1 MLGTYALTCPH
12 PLSTLNNEKSKLNT
26 NRNEVSLD
34 LLEEA
39 ALFAEDVKVVCD
51 LIVACAVRRIV
62 VKFIV
67 LGS

>member
-12 PLSTLNNEKSKLNT
+12 PLSTFNKEKSKLNT
-26 NRNEVSLD
+26 NKKEVSLD

-39 ALFAEDVKVVCD
+39 ALFAEYVKIVCD
-51 LIVACAVRRIV
+51 LIEACAVRRIV